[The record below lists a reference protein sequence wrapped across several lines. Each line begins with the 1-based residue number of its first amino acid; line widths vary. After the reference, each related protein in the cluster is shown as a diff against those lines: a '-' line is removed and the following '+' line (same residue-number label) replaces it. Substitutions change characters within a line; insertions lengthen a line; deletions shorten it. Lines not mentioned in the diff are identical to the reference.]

1 MNIKSALL
9 AGIIMLIISF
19 SVVSFLP
26 TFLSVPVFAQG
37 SAPYVVVSPPSATI
51 GYAQSVD
58 FTVSWGGFN
67 STPQI
72 YIESGRVNGLSIQ
85 LVNNVITVTNNGAN
99 PGTYI
104 IKVGASTVNQS
115 ATTSFSVNVPV
126 PSFTLSASPSSVI
139 AIENSTNRYDYGISR
154 FTITAQSND
163 PEQLITLSTNA
174 SWIVFPFGN
183 TLQPGQGI
191 IAETFKPPLG
201 NFTVV
206 ITGKNNGGYT
216 ATTNVSVEV
225 VYGVFAT
232 NNGSSIWPSLTAFEQ
247 AIAGALTF
255 SMSPIGTI
263 IANGLGS
270 VVAGIAKT
278 LGGPNGIYNLLI
290 ELPAPNNPDGTTY
303 ALWNE
308 AIMPL
313 YWKVTDVVLVFFVFA
328 LFIAGLEWAFESF
341 KILREGT
348 AMSMLIGSAFTLI
361 LLFLF
366 PYLYG
371 FVAEIFNLITYPANN
386 MLLPNGAIYQVIKG
400 TISAT
405 PSTGLLTIP
414 SIILSVIIFVLD
426 LIVLL
431 MVGIMGILRIF
442 FIAALVVMMP
452 LLLVLRLIP
461 FTKHVAEELI
471 SMLIGLMVSSLF
483 VAIFFAFAYAVLQA
497 QPQSYF
503 SQFGALA
510 TLIAGAMMPTV
521 MAPRLGRVFE
531 TTAMMATGAVM
542 TGAMVG
548 TMAAGGTVYGAGMG
562 AKIVAQGGAQALAA
576 RTGLSNTAAALHI
589 MGQNITAHGLRGAG
603 MGLQSATHMPMGA
616 HMPLRG
622 TGSALTAFGSKI
634 AMNPQEMQHY
644 TAGTHAEAILTH
656 HVTNNLQPVP
666 TGINYHESLENM
678 PDRALIEGMNK
689 NYGTN
694 LGLEHAYEL
703 RKFLH
708 SLDNERLGHVLTNPK
723 KYSPDEIKTAHN
735 DLITNRLQLQ
745 EKLKQ
750 QGKELY
756 TPDWVVSARR
766 RYFRKQY

>member
-1 MNIKSALL
+1 MNIKNALL
-9 AGIIMLIISF
+9 AGIIILIVSL
-19 SVVSFLP
+19 SVASFLP
-26 TFLSVPVFAQG
+26 AFAQG

-58 FTVSWGGFN
+58 FTVSWGNFN
-67 STPQI
+67 TTPQI
-72 YIESGRVNGLSIQ
+72 YIESGRVSGLNIQ
-85 LVNNVITVTNNGAN
+85 VTNDVITVTNQGAN

-104 IKVGASTVNQS
+104 ITVGASTSNQS

-126 PSFTLSASPSSVI
+126 PTFTLSASPSTVI
-139 AIENSTNRYDYGISR
+139 AIFNATNRYGMAQ
-154 FTITAQSND
+154 FTITARSND
-163 PEQLITLSTNA
+163 PYQNITLSTNA
-174 SWIVFPFGN
+174 SWIAFPYGN
-183 TLQPGQGI
+183 TLKPGQGVL
-191 IAETFKPPLG
+191 AETFRPPFG

-206 ITGKNNGGYT
+206 ITGKNNGGFT

-225 VYGVFAT
+225 AYGALAT
-232 NNGSSIWPSLTAFEQ
+232 NAGSLLGFNFTWIEHV
-247 AIAGALTF
+247 IASALTF
-255 SMSPIGTI
+255 SMTPIGTI
-263 IANGLGS
+263 IANGLGT
-270 VVAGIAKT
+270 VVADIATT

-348 AMSMLIGSAFTLI
+348 AISMLIGSAFTLI

-371 FVAEIFNLITYPANN
+371 FIAEIFNLITYPANN
-386 MLLPNGAIYQVIKG
+386 MLLPNGAIYEVIKG

-414 SIILSVIIFVLD
+414 SIILDVIIFVLD

-483 VAIFFAFAYAVLQA
+483 VAIFFAFAYAVLQS

-503 SQFGALA
+503 AQFGALA

-548 TMAAGGTVYGAGMG
+548 TMAAGGAVYGAGMG
-562 AKIVAQGGAQALAA
+562 AKIIAQGGAQAWSA
-576 RTGLSNTAAALHI
+576 RTGLTSTAAALNI

-603 MGLQSATHMPMGA
+603 MGLQSAMHMPMGA

-622 TGSALTAFGSKI
+622 TGSVLTAFGSKI

-644 TAGTHAEAILTH
+644 VAGTQAEAILTH

-678 PDRALIEGMNK
+678 SDRALIEGMNK

-708 SLDNERLGHVLTNPK
+708 SLDNDRLGHILMNPK

-745 EKLKQ
+745 EQLKQ

-756 TPDWVVSARR
+756 TPDWVASARR
-766 RYFRKQY
+766 RYFKKR

>member
-1 MNIKSALL
+1 MNIKSVLV
-9 AGIIMLIISF
+9 AGIIMFIVSL
-19 SVVSFLP
+19 SVISFLP
-26 TFLSVPVFAQG
+26 AFMFAPAVAQ
-37 SAPYVVVSPPSATI
+37 SNSPYVVVSPPSATI
-51 GYAQSVD
+51 GYAQSAD

-72 YIESGRVNGLSIQ
+72 YIESARISGLSIQ

-99 PGTYI
+99 PGHYTI
-104 IKVGASTVNQS
+104 TVGASTANQS
-115 ATTSFSVNVPV
+115 ATTSFSVDIPV
-126 PSFTLSASPSSVI
+126 PTFTLSASPNNVT
-139 AIENSTNRYDYGISR
+139 AVFNAANRYGVAQ
-154 FTITAQSND
+154 FTISAQSND
-163 PEQLITLSTNA
+163 PDQTITLSTNA
-174 SWIVFPFGN
+174 SWVHFPYGN
-183 TLQPGQGI
+183 TLKPGQGVL
-191 IAETFKPPLG
+191 AETYRPPFG

-206 ITGKNNGGYT
+206 ITGKNNGGFT

-225 VYGVFAT
+225 VYGVLAT
-232 NNGSSIWPSLTAFEQ
+232 SNGSLLGTSLTWLGQ
-247 AIAGALTF
+247 AIAGALAY

-263 IANGLGS
+263 IANGLGT
-270 VVAGIAKT
+270 VVANIANT

-328 LFIAGLEWAFESF
+328 IFIAGLEWAFESF
-341 KILREGT
+341 RILREGT

-361 LLFLF
+361 LIFLF

-405 PSTGLLTIP
+405 PSTGLLSIP
-414 SIILSVIIFVLD
+414 SIIISVIIFVLD

-503 SQFGALA
+503 AQFGALA

-542 TGAMVG
+542 TGTMVG
-548 TMAAGGTVYGAGMG
+548 GMTAGGMAYGGFAG
-562 AKIVAQGGAQALAA
+562 AQIIAGGGAQALAT
-576 RTGLSNTAAALHI
+576 RTGMSQQAAALHI
-589 MGQNITAHGLRGAG
+589 MGQNIIAHGLRGAG
-603 MGLQSATHMPMGA
+603 MGLQHTTKMPMGA
-616 HMPLRG
+616 HVPLKN
-622 TGSALTAFGSKI
+622 TSSAFSLLGNKLAI
-634 AMNPQEMQHY
+634 NPEEMQHY
-644 TAGTHAEAILTH
+644 VAGTHAEAILTH
-656 HVTNNLQPVP
+656 HVANNLQPVLR
-666 TGINYHESLENM
+666 GYNYHEVLNKMSDSE
-678 PDRALIEGMNK
+678 LIDGLNT
-689 NYGTN
+689 NYGTK
-694 LGLEHAYEL
+694 LSLEHASEV
-703 RKFLH
+703 RKFLN
-708 SLDNERLGHVLTNPK
+708 SLDNERLGHVLLHPK
-723 KYSPDEIKTAHN
+723 KFSPAEVQAAYEN
-735 DLITNRLQLQ
+735 FLTNR
-745 EKLKQ
+745 EKLSSELKQ
-750 QGKELY
+750 SGREPY
-756 TPDWVVSARR
+756 VPDWVVSARKK
-766 RYFRKQY
+766 FLKKKH

>member
-1 MNIKSALL
+1 MMRNTFHTTL
-9 AGIIMLIISF
+9 AFIFMVILAAA
-19 SVVSFLP
+19 FLP
-26 TFLSVPVFAQG
+26 TPAFAEG
-37 SAPYVVVSPPSATI
+37 SAPYVYVTPSSARL
-51 GYAQSVD
+51 GYAQSANFVI
-58 FTVSWGGFN
+58 SWGGFAT
-67 STPQI
+67 TP
-72 YIESGRVNGLSIQ
+72 YFSVSGGGSGLSVQ
-85 LVNNVITVTNNGAN
+85 LTNDVITVTNQGAS
-99 PGTYI
+99 PGTYTMV
-104 IKVGASTVNQS
+104 VGARTENQS
-115 ATTSFSVNVPV
+115 ASGSFTIYVPT
-126 PSFTLSASPSSVI
+126 PTFTLSASPNNVI
-139 AIENSTNRYDYGISR
+139 AVFNATNRYGVAQ

-163 PEQLITLSTNA
+163 PYQTITLSTNA
-174 SWIVFPFGN
+174 SWVHFPYGN
-183 TLQPGQGI
+183 TLKPGQGVL
-191 IAETFKPPLG
+191 AETYRPPFG

-206 ITGKNNGGYT
+206 ITGKNNGGFT

-225 VYGVFAT
+225 AYGALVT
-232 NNGSSIWPSLTAFEQ
+232 NEGSLLGTSLTWLGK
-247 AIAGALTF
+247 AIAGALTY
-255 SMSPIGTI
+255 SIPSIGTLI
-263 IANGLGS
+263 TNGLGT
-270 VVAGIAKT
+270 VVADIANT

-328 LFIAGLEWAFESF
+328 IFIAGLEWAFESF
-341 KILREGT
+341 RILREGT

-371 FVAEIFNLITYPANN
+371 FVAELFNLITYPANN

-405 PSTGLLTIP
+405 PSTGFLSIP

-503 SQFGALA
+503 AQFGALA

-548 TMAAGGTVYGAGMG
+548 TMAAGGMVAGGVSGAQII
-562 AKIVAQGGAQALAA
+562 AKGGAQALAA

-634 AMNPQEMQHY
+634 AMNPEEMQHY

-656 HVTNNLQPVP
+656 HVANNLQPVP

-678 PDRALIEGMNK
+678 SDRALIEGMNK

-694 LGLEHAYEL
+694 LSLEHAYEL

-708 SLDNERLGHVLTNPK
+708 SLDNDRLGHVLMNPK

-766 RYFRKQY
+766 RYFRKRY